1 MLEIRPAALSELS
14 LLPAIEAE
22 ADAVF
27 GPAFGTGSGG
37 EDMAAQLPPAATVAE
52 FAQALHIM
60 VAGRPPVGFARL
72 EELDGAAH
80 LEQLSVVPEWS
91 GQGIG
96 RALVEAA
103 KAWARESGYHRM
115 TLSTFA
121 GIAFNAPFYRSCGF
135 VELQEPG
142 PGLAALRAEESRL
155 GLDALGPRVAM
166 VLEL

>member
-14 LLPAIEAE
+14 QLPAIEAG
-22 ADAVF
+22 ADAAF
-27 GPAFGTGSGG
+27 GPGSTGIC
-37 EDMAAQLPPAATVAE
+37 AADLPPAATVAE

-80 LEQLSVVPEWS
+80 LEQLAVLPEWS

-103 KAWARESGYHRM
+103 KAWARESGYHTM
-115 TLSTFA
+115 TLTTF
-121 GIAFNAPFYRSCGF
+121 GEIAFNVPFYRSCGF
-135 VELQEPG
+135 TVLAELG
-142 PGLAALRAEESRL
+142 PELAEVRAAEQRL

-166 VLEL
+166 GLDLNGA